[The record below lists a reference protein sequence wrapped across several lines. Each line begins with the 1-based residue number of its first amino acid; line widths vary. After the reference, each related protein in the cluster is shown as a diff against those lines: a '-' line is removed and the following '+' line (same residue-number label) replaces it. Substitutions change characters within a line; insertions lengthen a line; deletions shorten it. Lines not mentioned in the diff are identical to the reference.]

1 MRQDSTDPT
10 GVNDEG
16 TPGKEVTRA
25 RDRKANAALAMRLS
39 GATWE
44 DIASVLGFPTERAAL
59 VAYESAMEKQL
70 ETPESREELRRLAR
84 LRLERLMRGVWAKA
98 IDPENAEHLAAV
110 SKAKEIIAQITRL
123 EGSDAP
129 TEVNIY
135 SPAQS
140 EIEAWVAEQVNKTVP
155 QLEEADIFEG
165 EIVVDSEDVRQGMGQ
180 EEPGEAR
187 REDEAVG

>member
-84 LRLERLMRGVWAKA
+84 LRLERLMRGVWAK
-98 IDPENAEHLAAV
+98 
-110 SKAKEIIAQITRL
+110 L